1 MPETTAKS
9 APPFAVDAL
18 TLHETRLLQL
28 TLADVFPAPVTP
40 LVYAVS
46 SNAEVLFNA
55 QFDDSLRVDVHAT
68 ITDKAKAK
76 RGSAK
81 PRVHVQVAVLFHY
94 TGLGELR
101 RGNAL
106 PLPLAWTAV
115 SIAYSTLRGMLQ
127 VKLAGTS
134 FAHVLLPIINP
145 QQLWQPVTSSQAEA
159 DGIASE

>member
-1 MPETTAKS
+1 MSESTAKS

-28 TLADVFPAPVTP
+28 TLTDVFPAPATP
-40 LVYAVS
+40 LAYAVS
-46 SNAEVLFNA
+46 SKAEVLFNA
-55 QFDDSLRVDVHAT
+55 QLDDSMRVDVHAT

-76 RGSAK
+76 RGGTRL
-81 PRVHVQVAVLFHY
+81 RVQVQVAVLFHY

-101 RGNAL
+101 RSNAL

-145 QQLWQPVTSSQAEA
+145 QQLWQPVTSSQGDS
-159 DGIASE
+159 DGTASD

>member
-1 MPETTAKS
+1 MPEMPVKS
-9 APPFAVDAL
+9 APPFTVDAL

-28 TLADVFPAPVTP
+28 TLTDVFPAPATP
-40 LVYAVS
+40 LIYAVS
-46 SNAEVLFNA
+46 SRAEVLFNA
-55 QFDDSLRVDVHAT
+55 QLDESLRVDVHAT

-81 PRVHVQVAVLFHY
+81 PRVQIQLAVLFRY

-101 RGNAL
+101 RSNAL

-145 QQLWQPVTSSQAEA
+145 QQLWQPVTSSQA
-159 DGIASE
+159 DSDHVASD